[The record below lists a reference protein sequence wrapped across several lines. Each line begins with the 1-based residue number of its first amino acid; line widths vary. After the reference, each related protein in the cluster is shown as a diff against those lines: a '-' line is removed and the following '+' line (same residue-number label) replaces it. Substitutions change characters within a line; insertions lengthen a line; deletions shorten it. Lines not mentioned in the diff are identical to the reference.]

1 MAQTPTTLRFAIGR
15 LTFALVGACAV
26 LVSSLAAHAQSDRSK
41 MKLEQVGKLSCSAE
55 LTDESEGLGLYALT
69 CDYVDRDRP
78 GNKIMVGAE
87 LVGTDKFL
95 DGSNDAKV
103 EIAVYAPS
111 TTIDAVEMNGDYDR
125 STNRAYG
132 LPGDAETSEFL
143 FGGTNDLVVLRPE
156 GALAGAL
163 TPSVRMTLTVKAPL
177 GLRAT
182 Q

>member
-1 MAQTPTTLRFAIGR
+1 MAQKPTTRRFVIGR
-15 LTFALVGACAV
+15 LTGALAGTCAV
-26 LVSSLAAHAQSDRSK
+26 LVSSFAAHAQSDRPK
-41 MKLEQVGKLSCSAE
+41 MDLELVGKLSCSAK

-78 GNKIMVGAE
+78 NTKITVGGE
-87 LVGTDKFL
+87 LVGTNTFL
-95 DGSNDAKV
+95 DGADNSTV
-103 EIAVYAPS
+103 QIAVYAPS

-125 STNRAYG
+125 GTNRAYG
-132 LPGDAETSEFL
+132 LPGGAEASEFL